1 MSKMRWEEVGPS
13 ADQWSGG
20 TDKAAS
26 GAEVTRLSLGRTS
39 GDGGV
44 PVGPLERTPAG
55 PTDDWIRGGGE
66 GTEES
71 TGTPRVVT

>member
-26 GAEVTRLSLGRTS
+26 GAEVKRLSLGRTS

-55 PTDDWIRGGGE
+55 PTDDWVRGGEKAQRSRQGHP
-66 GTEES
+66 GS
-71 TGTPRVVT
+71 

>member
-1 MSKMRWEEVGPS
+1 MRREQVRPS

-26 GAEVTRLSLGRTS
+26 GAEVTWLSLGRTS

-55 PTDDWIRGGGE
+55 PTDDRTRVGGE

-71 TGTPRVVT
+71 TGTPRVET